1 MSLKLGLLASSQQ
14 QAQPLL
20 LDVYPGAYS
29 AYSFRKL
36 RSAYTG
42 NCIQVRR
49 SSDNTLLN
57 IGFVN
62 NVLDT
67 TALLN
72 FCGAGNGFINIW
84 YDQSGNT
91 GRNQTAV
98 TSANQPQIVSSGSLI
113 LVNGKAA
120 YSLNGTNQ
128 YLTLSTAISGSNLSI
143 IQVFKI
149 NDNTFITNFGGG
161 SSYVMFGFTSSF
173 SPDTIAVL
181 SRYKNNVLLS
191 TPDAPQVSSNYGNN
205 TQILNS
211 AYYSSFSWSGI
222 GFGNSTSFPLLGNC
236 QELVIYTS
244 NQLANNT
251 GINANVNS
259 YYTIY

>member
-49 SSDNTLLN
+49 SSDNTLLD

-128 YLTLSTAISGSNLSI
+128 YLTLNTAISGSNLSI

-149 NDNTFITNFGGG
+149 NDNILPAGYKGTFGVGRQL
-161 SSYVMFGFTSSF
+161 GFLVKGFNQKVENNDWVT
-173 SPDTIAVL
+173 TIE
-181 SRYKNNVLLS
+181 
-191 TPDAPQVSSNYGNN
+191 
-205 TQILNS
+205 
-211 AYYSSFSWSGI
+211 AYLI
-222 GFGNSTSFPLLGNC
+222 GKFP
-236 QELVIYTS
+236 IFRR
-244 NQLANNT
+244 
-251 GINANVNS
+251 
-259 YYTIY
+259 